1 LLLSQDLKKVQPW
14 NQAAAR
20 CVWKKEQET
29 DAGGWQVDAWR
40 AGTIQVHSAASSFR
54 PHSSF
59 VRQKV
64 AALSSLREASV
75 APSRKS
81 KRFWIWLAAAVVVVV
96 ALLGIGAARLTRGSG
111 IDLNKLAKVTRADV
125 ARSVVATGK
134 IQPITKVEVKSKA
147 SGIVEKLYV
156 DINNQVHKGQ
166 QLAQLDQQ
174 EIVAQVE
181 AQRAQLA
188 AAEANVSTYQANI
201 EQDKVNAAAPDLPM
215 YKATLDRNLEMQKL
229 GIVSRQALDDAN
241 KDYLAALTRRDSAK
255 AQIGVDAARLKQAR
269 AQVLQAQASLKQLE
283 EQLSYT
289 TIVAPM
295 DGVIL
300 SRDVEI
306 GDAVSSILVL
316 GSTATLVMTEGDIN
330 QVYVQGKVDEADIA
344 HVYMSQPARI
354 KVESFRD
361 RVFNGKVTK
370 IAPLGVEKDNVT
382 TFEVRV
388 SIDNPGGELKANMTA
403 NAEIILDEHKGVLT
417 VPESAVIYDSQKK
430 ATVEVPD
437 KKQKEGKR
445 KVPVTV
451 GLSNGSV
458 TEILSGL
465 KEGDSVVLQQ

>member
-1 LLLSQDLKKVQPW
+1 M
-14 NQAAAR
+14 AA
-20 CVWKKEQET
+20 K
-29 DAGGWQVDAWR
+29 
-40 AGTIQVHSAASSFR
+40 
-54 PHSSF
+54 
-59 VRQKV
+59 
-64 AALSSLREASV
+64 
-75 APSRKS
+75 KS
-81 KRFWIWLAAAVVVVV
+81 KKLWIWIGSAV
-96 ALLGIGAARLTRGSG
+96 LLVIIVLGVGAARLVKGTQ
-111 IDLNKLAKVTRADV
+111 IDPNKIAKVQKGDV

-147 SGIVEKLYV
+147 SGIVENLFV
-156 DINNQVHKGQ
+156 DINNKVHKGQ
-166 QLAQLDQQ
+166 PLAQLDQQ
-174 EIVAQVE
+174 EILAQVE

-188 AAEANVSTYQANI
+188 AAEANVATYEANI

-215 YKATLDRNLEMQKL
+215 YKATLDRNLQMAKE
-229 GIVSRQALDDAN
+229 GIVSKQALDDAN

-255 AQIGVDAARLKQAR
+255 AQIGVDSAKLKQAH
-269 AQVLQAQASLKQLE
+269 AQVQQSKASLKQLE

-300 SRDVEI
+300 SRDVEN

-344 HVYMSQPARI
+344 HVYMGQPARI

-403 NAEIILDEHKGVLT
+403 NAEIMLDEHKGVLT
-417 VPESAVIYDSQKK
+417 LPENAVSYDGQKN
-430 ATVEVPD
+430 AFVQVPD
-437 KKQKEGKR
+437 RNQKEGMH

-458 TEILSGL
+458 TEIVKGL
-465 KEGDSVVLQQ
+465 KEGDQVVLQ

>member
-1 LLLSQDLKKVQPW
+1 M
-14 NQAAAR
+14 AA
-20 CVWKKEQET
+20 
-29 DAGGWQVDAWR
+29 
-40 AGTIQVHSAASSFR
+40 
-54 PHSSF
+54 
-59 VRQKV
+59 
-64 AALSSLREASV
+64 
-75 APSRKS
+75 SRKS
-81 KRFWIWLAAAVVVVV
+81 KKFWIWLGVGIFIVV
-96 ALLGIGAARLTRGSG
+96 LLVGIGLKHLVSG
-111 IDLNKLAKVTRADV
+111 TSIDPNKIAKVTRGDV

-147 SGIVEKLYV
+147 SGIVEKLYA

-166 QLAQLDQQ
+166 ELAQLDQQ

-181 AQRAQLA
+181 AQRAQLS
-188 AAEANVSTYQANI
+188 AAEANVATYEANI
-201 EQDKVNAAAPDLPM
+201 EQDKVNANAPDLPM
-215 YKATLDRNLEMQKL
+215 YKATLDRNKEMQKE
-229 GIVSRQALDDAN
+229 GVVSRQALDDAN
-241 KDYLAALTRRDSAK
+241 KDYLAALTRRDNSK
-255 AQIGVDAARLKQAR
+255 AQIGVDTARLKQAR
-269 AQVLQAQASLKQLE
+269 AQVQQAQAGLKQLE

-330 QVYVQGKVDEADIA
+330 EVYVQGKVDEADIA
-344 HVYMSQPARI
+344 HVYMAQPARI

-403 NAEIILDEHKGVLT
+403 NAEIILDEHKNVLM
-417 VPESAVIYDSQKK
+417 VPESAVMYDNQKN
-430 ATVEVPD
+430 ASVEIPD

-445 KVPVTV
+445 KVPVKV
-451 GLSNGSV
+451 GISNGSV
-458 TEILSGL
+458 TELLSGL
-465 KEGDSVVLQQ
+465 MEGDQVVLQQ

>member
-1 LLLSQDLKKVQPW
+1 M
-14 NQAAAR
+14 AAAR
-20 CVWKKEQET
+20 
-29 DAGGWQVDAWR
+29 R
-40 AGTIQVHSAASSFR
+40 
-54 PHSSF
+54 
-59 VRQKV
+59 
-64 AALSSLREASV
+64 
-75 APSRKS
+75 SR
-81 KRFWIWLAAAVVVVV
+81 RFWIWLSIAVVMLLAAAGVV
-96 ALLGIGAARLTRGSG
+96 LARLAKGTG
-111 IDLNKLAKVTRADV
+111 IDPNRIAKVTRGDV

-156 DINNQVHKGQ
+156 DINNVVHKGQ

-181 AQRAQLA
+181 AQRAQLGA
-188 AAEANVSTYQANI
+188 AQANVGTYEANI

-215 YKATLDRNLEMQKL
+215 YKLTLERNQEMAKD
-229 GIVSRQALDDAN
+229 GIVSQQALNDAN
-241 KDYLAALTRRDSAK
+241 KDYLAALTRRDSSH
-255 AQIGVDAARLKQAR
+255 AQIGVDTARLRQAK
-269 AQVLQAQASLKQLE
+269 AQVAQSQASLKQLE

-316 GSTATLVMTEGDIN
+316 GSTATLVMTEGDVN
-330 QVYVQGKVDEADIA
+330 EVYVQGKVDEADIA
-344 HVYMSQPARI
+344 HVYMGQPARI

-370 IAPLGVEKDNVT
+370 ISPMGVEKDNVT

-388 SIDNPGGELKANMTA
+388 SINNPNGELKALMTA
-403 NAEIILDEHKGVLT
+403 NAEILLDEHKNVLT
-417 VPESAVIYDSQKK
+417 VPENAVVYDNQKNASVEIPDKSQK
-430 ATVEVPD
+430 D
-437 KKQKEGKR
+437 GQR
-445 KVPVTV
+445 KVDVKV

-465 KEGDSVVLQQ
+465 TEGQEVVLQQ

>member
-1 LLLSQDLKKVQPW
+1 
-14 NQAAAR
+14 
-20 CVWKKEQET
+20 
-29 DAGGWQVDAWR
+29 
-40 AGTIQVHSAASSFR
+40 
-54 PHSSF
+54 
-59 VRQKV
+59 V
-64 AALSSLREASV
+64 AA
-75 APSRKS
+75 SRKS
-81 KRFWIWLAAAVVVVV
+81 KRFWIWLSIIAVVVL
-96 ALLGIGAARLTRGSG
+96 AAAGFGLARLVSG
-111 IDLNKLAKVTRADV
+111 ASIDPNRIAKVTRGDV

-147 SGIVEKLYV
+147 SGIVEKLFV
-156 DINNQVHKGQ
+156 DINNKVTKGQ
-166 QLAQLDQQ
+166 PLAQLDQQ
-174 EIVAQVE
+174 EIAAQVD

-188 AAEANVSTYQANI
+188 SAQANVTSYEANI
-201 EQDKVNAAAPDLPM
+201 EQDKVNAKAPDLPM
-215 YKATLDRNLEMQKL
+215 YKATLDRNAEMRKEGL
-229 GIVSRQALDDAN
+229 VSQQAYDDTN
-241 KDYLAALTRRDSAK
+241 KDYLAALTRRDSAQ
-255 AQIGVDAARLKQAR
+255 AQIGVDTAKLKQAK
-269 AQVLQAQASLKQLE
+269 AQVLQSQASLKQLE

-316 GSTATLVMTEGDIN
+316 GSTATLIMTEGDIN

-361 RVFNGKVTK
+361 RVFTGKVTK

-403 NAEIILDEHKGVLT
+403 NAEILLDEHKHVLT
-417 VPESAVIYDSQKK
+417 VPESAVSYDNQKN
-430 ATVEVPD
+430 ATVQIPD
-437 KKQKEGKR
+437 SKQKDGYR
-445 KVPVTV
+445 VIPVKV

-458 TEILSGL
+458 TEIVSGL
-465 KEGDSVVLQQ
+465 TEGQQVILPQ

>member
-1 LLLSQDLKKVQPW
+1 
-14 NQAAAR
+14 
-20 CVWKKEQET
+20 
-29 DAGGWQVDAWR
+29 
-40 AGTIQVHSAASSFR
+40 
-54 PHSSF
+54 
-59 VRQKV
+59 V
-64 AALSSLREASV
+64 AA
-75 APSRKS
+75 SRKS
-81 KRFWIWLAAAVVVVV
+81 KRFWIWLIAAGVLVVLVSG
-96 ALLGIGAARLTRGSG
+96 LGLAHLVKGST
-111 IDLNKLAKVTRADV
+111 IDPNKLAKVTRGDV

-156 DINNQVHKGQ
+156 DINYKVQKGQ

-174 EIVAQVE
+174 EIVAQVA
-181 AQRAQLA
+181 AQKAQLA
-188 AAEANVSTYQANI
+188 AAEANVSTYEANI

-215 YKATLDRNLEMQKL
+215 YKATLDRNLQMQKE

-241 KDYLAALTRRDSAK
+241 KDYLAALTRRDSSQ
-255 AQIGVDAARLKQAR
+255 AQIGVDMAKLKQAR
-269 AQVLQAQASLKQLE
+269 AQVMQSKASLNQYE
-283 EQLSYT
+283 EQLGYT

-330 QVYVQGKVDEADIA
+330 EVYVQGKVDEADIA

-361 RVFNGKVTK
+361 RVFQGKVTK

-403 NAEIILDEHKGVLT
+403 NAEILLDEHKGVLT
-417 VPESAVIYDSQKK
+417 VPENAVMYDGQKN
-430 ATVEVPD
+430 ASVEVPD

-445 KVPVTV
+445 KVSVKV
-451 GLSNGSV
+451 GLSNGSA

-465 KEGDSVVLQQ
+465 KEGEQVVLQQ

>member
-1 LLLSQDLKKVQPW
+1 M
-14 NQAAAR
+14 AA
-20 CVWKKEQET
+20 
-29 DAGGWQVDAWR
+29 
-40 AGTIQVHSAASSFR
+40 
-54 PHSSF
+54 
-59 VRQKV
+59 
-64 AALSSLREASV
+64 
-75 APSRKS
+75 SRKS
-81 KRFWIWLAAAVVVVV
+81 KRFWIWLSIIAVVVL
-96 ALLGIGAARLTRGSG
+96 AAAGFGLARLVSG
-111 IDLNKLAKVTRADV
+111 ASIDPNRIAKVTRGDV

-147 SGIVEKLYV
+147 SGIVEKLFV
-156 DINNQVHKGQ
+156 DINNKVTKGQ
-166 QLAQLDQQ
+166 PLAQLDQQ
-174 EIVAQVE
+174 EIAAQVD

-188 AAEANVSTYQANI
+188 SAQANVTSYEANI
-201 EQDKVNAAAPDLPM
+201 EQDKVNAKAPDLPM
-215 YKATLDRNLEMQKL
+215 YKATLDRNAEMRKEGL
-229 GIVSRQALDDAN
+229 VSQQAYDDTN
-241 KDYLAALTRRDSAK
+241 KDYLAALTRRDSAQ
-255 AQIGVDAARLKQAR
+255 AQIGVDTAKLKQAK
-269 AQVLQAQASLKQLE
+269 AQVLQSQASLKQLE

-316 GSTATLVMTEGDIN
+316 GSTATLIMTEGDIN

-361 RVFNGKVTK
+361 RVFTGKVTK

-403 NAEIILDEHKGVLT
+403 NAEILLDEHKHVLT
-417 VPESAVIYDSQKK
+417 VPESAVSYDNQKN
-430 ATVEVPD
+430 ATVQIPD
-437 KKQKEGKR
+437 SKQKDGYR
-445 KVPVTV
+445 VIPVKV

-458 TEILSGL
+458 TEIVSGL
-465 KEGDSVVLQQ
+465 TEGQQVILPQ

>member
-1 LLLSQDLKKVQPW
+1 
-14 NQAAAR
+14 
-20 CVWKKEQET
+20 
-29 DAGGWQVDAWR
+29 
-40 AGTIQVHSAASSFR
+40 
-54 PHSSF
+54 
-59 VRQKV
+59 V
-64 AALSSLREASV
+64 AA
-75 APSRKS
+75 SRKS
-81 KRFWIWLAAAVVVVV
+81 KKFWIWLTVIVVVVLAAAGAGV
-96 ALLGIGAARLTRGSG
+96 ELLVKGSS
-111 IDLNKLAKVTRADV
+111 IDPNRIAKVTRGDV

-156 DINNQVHKGQ
+156 DINNKVTKGQ

-174 EIVAQVE
+174 EIVAQVD

-188 AAEANVSTYQANI
+188 SAEANVTSFEANI

-215 YKATLDRNLEMQKL
+215 YKATLDRNLEMKKEGL
-229 GIVSRQALDDAN
+229 VSQQALDDAN
-241 KDYLAALTRRDSAK
+241 KDYLAALTRRDSSK
-255 AQIGVDAARLKQAR
+255 AQIGVDNAKLKQAH
-269 AQVLQAQASLKQLE
+269 AQVLQSQASLKQLE
-283 EQLSYT
+283 EQLGYT

-344 HVYMSQPARI
+344 HVYMAQPARI

-361 RVFNGKVTK
+361 RFFTGKVTK

-403 NAEIILDEHKGVLT
+403 NAEILLDEHKGVLT
-417 VPESAVIYDSQKK
+417 VPENAVSYDNQKN
-430 ATVEVPD
+430 ATVQIPD
-437 KKQKEGKR
+437 AKQKDGYR
-445 KVPVTV
+445 IVPVKV

-458 TEILSGL
+458 TEIVSGL
-465 KEGDSVVLQQ
+465 KEGQQVVLSQ